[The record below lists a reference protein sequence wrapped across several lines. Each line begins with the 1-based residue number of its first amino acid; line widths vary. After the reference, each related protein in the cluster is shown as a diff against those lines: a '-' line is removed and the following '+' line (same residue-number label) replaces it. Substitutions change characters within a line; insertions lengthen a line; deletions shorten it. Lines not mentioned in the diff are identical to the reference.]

1 MELNDVRAVVTGGAS
16 GLGFAVAEL
25 LSAQGGKVT
34 LLDIQDAQGQK
45 AAQTLGG
52 AASFQHCD
60 VSSEA
65 SIDTTMRNAA
75 TSMGGLNVVVNCA
88 GIGTAARILGRNGPM
103 PVEQFTRTIQI
114 NLVGTFMCDR
124 AAAVIMQNN
133 APGPDGERGVLIHTS
148 SVAAFEGQI
157 GQSAYTATKAAVAA
171 MTLPI
176 ARELAM
182 FGIRCVAIAPGIF
195 HTPMLGAL
203 PPEVQDS
210 LGKQIPFPSR
220 LGKPAEFAALAASI
234 ITNPM
239 LNGTTIR
246 LDGAIRMQ
254 PK

>member
-1 MELNDVRAVVTGGAS
+1 MNLNEVRAVITGGAS

-25 LSAQGGKVT
+25 LSAQGGKVS
-34 LLDIQDAQGQK
+34 LLDIQDVPGQQ
-45 AAQTLGG
+45 AAQSLGR
-52 AASFQHCD
+52 AATFQHCD

-65 SIDTTMRNAA
+65 SVDTAMRSAA
-75 TSMGGLNVVVNCA
+75 TAMGGLNVVVNCA
-88 GIGTAARILGRNGPM
+88 GIGAAGRILGRNGPM
-103 PVEQFTRTIQI
+103 PVEQFTRVIQI

-124 AAAVIMQNN
+124 AAAVIMQHN

-203 PPEVQDS
+203 PPEVQES

>member
-1 MELNDVRAVVTGGAS
+1 MELNEVRAVVTGGAS

-65 SIDTTMRNAA
+65 GIDTAMRNAA

>member
-1 MELNDVRAVVTGGAS
+1 MNLNEVRAVITGGAS

-25 LSAQGGKVT
+25 LIAQGGRCT
-34 LLDIQDAQGQK
+34 LLDIQDVAGQK
-45 AAQTLGG
+45 AAQSLG
-52 AASFQHCD
+52 AAARFQRCD
-60 VSSEA
+60 VSSESSVDA
-65 SIDTTMRNAA
+65 AMTTAA
-75 TSMGGLNVVVNCA
+75 KNMGGLNVLVNCA
-88 GIGTAARILGRNGPM
+88 GIGTSGRILGRDGPI

-124 AAAVIMQNN
+124 AAAVIMQHN

-157 GQSAYTATKAAVAA
+157 GQAAYTATKAAVAA

-176 ARELAM
+176 AREFAL

-195 HTPMLGAL
+195 LTPMLGAL
-203 PPEVQDS
+203 PPEVQES
-210 LGKQIPFPSR
+210 LGKQIPFPQR
-220 LGKPAEFAALAASI
+220 LGKPAEFASLAAAI

>member
-1 MELNDVRAVVTGGAS
+1 MNLNEVRAAITGGAS
-16 GLGFAVAEL
+16 GLGYAVAEL
-25 LSAQGGKVT
+25 LTTHGGRVT
-34 LLDIQDAQGQK
+34 LLDIQDVPGQK
-45 AAQTLGG
+45 AAQALG
-52 AASFQHCD
+52 AAAWFKRCD
-60 VSSEA
+60 VSSE
-65 SIDTTMRNAA
+65 SGVDAA
-75 TSMGGLNVVVNCA
+75 MSAAAAAMGGLNVVVNCA
-88 GIGTAARILGRNGPM
+88 GIATAGRILGRNGPI
-103 PVEQFTRTIQI
+103 PVEQFTRTLQV

-124 AAAVIMQNN
+124 AAAVIMQHN

-157 GQSAYTATKAAVAA
+157 GQVAYTATKAAVAA

-195 HTPMLGAL
+195 HTPMLAGM

-210 LGKQIPFPSR
+210 LGRQIPFPSR
-220 LGKPAEFAALAASI
+220 LGKPAEFAQLAASI

>member
-25 LSAQGGKVT
+25 LVGAGGRVT
-34 LLDIQDAQGQK
+34 LLDIQDEQGQK
-45 AAQTLGG
+45 AAQVLGG
-52 AASFQHCD
+52 AARFQRCD
-60 VSSEA
+60 VSSESSVDA
-65 SIDTTMRNAA
+65 AMRAA
-75 TSMGGLNVVVNCA
+75 TTSMGGLNVVVNCA
-88 GIGTAARILGRNGPM
+88 GIGTAGRILGRNGPM

-133 APGPDGERGVLIHTS
+133 PPGPDGERGVLIHTS

-195 HTPMLGAL
+195 LTPMVGGL

-210 LGKQIPFPSR
+210 L
-220 LGKPAEFAALAASI
+220 
-234 ITNPM
+234 
-239 LNGTTIR
+239 
-246 LDGAIRMQ
+246 
-254 PK
+254 

>member
-1 MELNDVRAVVTGGAS
+1 
-16 GLGFAVAEL
+16 
-25 LSAQGGKVT
+25 
-34 LLDIQDAQGQK
+34 
-45 AAQTLGG
+45 
-52 AASFQHCD
+52 

-65 SIDTTMRNAA
+65 SIDTAMQAA
-75 TSMGGLNVVVNCA
+75 ARSMGGLNVVVNCA
-88 GIGTAARILGRNGPM
+88 GIGTAGRILGKNGPI

-124 AAAVIMQNN
+124 AAAVIMQHNP
-133 APGPDGERGVLIHTS
+133 PGPDGERGVLIHTS

-157 GQSAYTATKAAVAA
+157 GQAAYTATKAAVAA

-176 ARELAM
+176 AREFAM

-195 HTPMLGAL
+195 QTPMLGAM
-203 PPEVQDS
+203 PQDVQDS

>member
-1 MELNDVRAVVTGGAS
+1 MNLNEVRAVVTGGAS
-16 GLGFAVAEL
+16 GLGFAVAEHL
-25 LSAQGGKVT
+25 CAQGGRVT
-34 LLDIQDAQGQK
+34 LFDVQDALGQK
-45 AAQTLGG
+45 AAQSLGA

-60 VSSEA
+60 VSAEA
-65 SIDTTMRNAA
+65 SIDTAMRNATA
-75 TSMGGLNVVVNCA
+75 TMGGLNVVVNCA
-88 GIGTAARILGRNGPM
+88 GIGTAGRILGRNGPM

-157 GQSAYTATKAAVAA
+157 GQAAYTATKAAVAA

-176 ARELAM
+176 ARELAL

>member
-1 MELNDVRAVVTGGAS
+1 MNLNEVRAVITGGAS
-16 GLGFAVAEL
+16 GLGFAVAEH
-25 LSAQGGKVT
+25 LSAHGGKVT
-34 LLDIQDAQGQK
+34 LFDIQDTQGQK
-45 AAQTLGG
+45 AAQSLG
-52 AASFQHCD
+52 AAATFQHCD
-60 VSSEA
+60 VSSET
-65 SIDTTMRNAA
+65 SIDTAMHSAA
-75 TSMGGLNVVVNCA
+75 ASMGGLNVVVNCA
-88 GIGTAARILGRNGPM
+88 GVGTAGRILGRNGPM

-157 GQSAYTATKAAVAA
+157 GQAAYTATKAAVAA

-176 ARELAM
+176 ARELAL

-195 HTPMLGAL
+195 HTPMLGSL
-203 PPEVQDS
+203 PPEVQES

-220 LGKPAEFAALAASI
+220 LGKPEEFAALAASI

>member
-1 MELNDVRAVVTGGAS
+1 MNLNEVRAVITGGAS
-16 GLGFAVAEL
+16 GLGLAVAEHL
-25 LSAQGGKVT
+25 CSHGARAT
-34 LLDIQDAQGQK
+34 LFDIQDAQGRK
-45 AAQTLGG
+45 AAQSLG
-52 AASFQHCD
+52 AAAEFQHCD

-65 SIDTTMRNAA
+65 SIDAA
-75 TSMGGLNVVVNCA
+75 MQAAAKSMGGLNVVVNCA
-88 GIGTAARILGRNGPM
+88 GIGTAGRILGRNGPI

-124 AAAVIMQNN
+124 AAAVIMQHN

-157 GQSAYTATKAAVAA
+157 GQAAYTATKAAVAA

-195 HTPMLGAL
+195 HTPMLAGM
-203 PPEVQDS
+203 PPEVQES

-220 LGKPAEFAALAASI
+220 LGKPTEFAALAASI

>member
-1 MELNDVRAVVTGGAS
+1 MNLNEVRAVVTGGAS
-16 GLGFAVAEL
+16 GLGYAVAEHL
-25 LSAQGGKVT
+25 IAHGGRAT
-34 LLDIQDAQGQK
+34 LLDIQEAQGQK
-45 AAQTLGG
+45 AAETLGN
-52 AASFQHCD
+52 AASFQRCD

-65 SIDTTMRNAA
+65 SIDAAMQAAVNA
-75 TSMGGLNVVVNCA
+75 MGGLNVVVNCA
-88 GIGTAARILGRNGPM
+88 GVGTAGRILGRNGPI

-124 AAAVIMQNN
+124 AAAVIMQHNP
-133 APGPDGERGVLIHTS
+133 PGPDGERGVLIHTS

-157 GQSAYTATKAAVAA
+157 GQAAYTATKAAVAA

-195 HTPMLGAL
+195 HTPMLAGM
-203 PPEVQDS
+203 PPEVQES

-220 LGKPAEFAALAASI
+220 LGKPSEFAALAASI

-246 LDGAIRMQ
+246 LDGAIRMH

>member
-1 MELNDVRAVVTGGAS
+1 MNLNEVRAVITGGAS
-16 GLGFAVAEL
+16 GLGYAVAEHL
-25 LSAQGGKVT
+25 VAHGGRVT
-34 LLDIQDAQGQK
+34 LFDIQDAQGQK
-45 AAQTLGG
+45 AAQTLG
-52 AASFQHCD
+52 AAAGFQRCD

-65 SIDTTMRNAA
+65 SIDAA
-75 TSMGGLNVVVNCA
+75 MQAAAAAMSGLTVVVNCA
-88 GIGTAARILGRNGPM
+88 GIGTAGRILGRNGPM
-103 PVEQFTRTIQI
+103 PMEQFTRTIQV

-124 AAAVIMQNN
+124 AAAVIMQHN
-133 APGPDGERGVLIHTS
+133 PQGPDGERGVLIHTS

-157 GQSAYTATKAAVAA
+157 GQAAYTATKAAVAA

-195 HTPMLGAL
+195 HTPMLAGM
-203 PPEVQDS
+203 PPEVQES

-220 LGKPAEFAALAASI
+220 LGKPSEFAALAASI

>member
-65 SIDTTMRNAA
+65 SIDTAMRNAA

>member
-1 MELNDVRAVVTGGAS
+1 MELNEVRAVVTGGAS

-45 AAQTLGG
+45 AAQALGG
-52 AASFQHCD
+52 AATFQHCD

-65 SIDTTMRNAA
+65 SIDTAMRNAA
-75 TSMGGLNVVVNCA
+75 FAMGALNVVVNCA

-157 GQSAYTATKAAVAA
+157 GQAAYTATKAAVAA

-176 ARELAM
+176 ARELAL

-195 HTPMLGAL
+195 HTPMLAGM
-203 PPEVQDS
+203 PPEVQES

>member
-1 MELNDVRAVVTGGAS
+1 MNLNEVRAAITGGAS

-25 LSAQGGKVT
+25 LTTQGGRVT
-34 LLDIQDAQGQK
+34 LLDIQQEQGQK
-45 AAQTLGG
+45 AAQALG
-52 AASFQHCD
+52 AAAGFRVCD
-60 VSSEA
+60 VSSE
-65 SIDTTMRNAA
+65 SSVDAA
-75 TSMGGLNVVVNCA
+75 IQAAAAAMGGLNVVVNCA
-88 GIGTAARILGRNGPM
+88 GIGTAGRILGRNGPM
-103 PVEQFTRTIQI
+103 PVEQFTRTLQV

-124 AAAVIMQNN
+124 AAAVIMQHN

-157 GQSAYTATKAAVAA
+157 GQAAYTATKAAVAA
-171 MTLPI
+171 MALPI

-195 HTPMLGAL
+195 QTPMLANMS
-203 PPEVQDS
+203 PEVQQS

>member
-1 MELNDVRAVVTGGAS
+1 MNLDEVRAVITGGAS
-16 GLGFAVAEL
+16 GLGLATAEHL
-25 LSAQGGKVT
+25 IAHGGRAT
-34 LLDIQDAQGQK
+34 LLDIQEVPGRK
-45 AAQTLGG
+45 AAQTLGARAG
-52 AASFQHCD
+52 FQRCD
-60 VSSEA
+60 VSSE
-65 SIDTTMRNAA
+65 SSVDAA
-75 TSMGGLNVVVNCA
+75 MTAAAALMGGLNVVVNCA
-88 GIGTAARILGRNGPM
+88 GIGTAGRILGRDGPI
-103 PVEQFTRTIQI
+103 PVAQFTRTLQI

-124 AAAVIMQNN
+124 AAAIIMQHN

-157 GQSAYTATKAAVAA
+157 GQVAYTATKAAVAA

-176 ARELAM
+176 ARELAL

-195 HTPMLGAL
+195 HTPMLANM
-203 PPEVQDS
+203 PPEVQES
-210 LGKQIPFPSR
+210 LGRQIPFPQR
-220 LGKPAEFAALAASI
+220 LGRPAEFAALAAGI

>member
-1 MELNDVRAVVTGGAS
+1 MNLNEVRAVITGGAS

-25 LSAQGGKVT
+25 LVAEGARCT
-34 LLDIQDAQGQK
+34 LFDIQDAQGQK
-45 AAQTLGG
+45 AAQSLG
-52 AASFQHCD
+52 AAARFQRCD
-60 VSSEA
+60 VSSE
-65 SIDTTMRNAA
+65 SSVDAA
-75 TSMGGLNVVVNCA
+75 MSAAAKSMGGLNVVVNCA
-88 GIGTAARILGRNGPM
+88 GIGTAGRILGRNGPM

-124 AAAVIMQNN
+124 AAAVIMQHN

-157 GQSAYTATKAAVAA
+157 GQAAYTATKAAVAA

-176 ARELAM
+176 ARELAL

-195 HTPMLGAL
+195 HTPMLGNM
-203 PPEVQDS
+203 PPELQES
-210 LGKQIPFPSR
+210 LGKQIPFPQR
-220 LGKPAEFAALAASI
+220 LGKPAEFAALAAGI

>member
-1 MELNDVRAVVTGGAS
+1 MNLNEVRAVVTGGAS
-16 GLGFAVAEL
+16 GLGLAVAENL
-25 LSAQGGKVT
+25 CANGGRVT
-34 LLDIQDAQGQK
+34 LFDIQDALGQK
-45 AAQTLGG
+45 AAQSLG
-52 AASFQHCD
+52 AAAGFQHCD

-65 SIDTTMRNAA
+65 SIDTAMRNAA
-75 TSMGGLNVVVNCA
+75 TAMGGLNVVVSCA
-88 GIGTAARILGRNGPM
+88 GIGTAGRILGRNGPM

-133 APGPDGERGVLIHTS
+133 PPGADGERGVLIHTS

-195 HTPMLGAL
+195 HTPMLAGL

-220 LGKPAEFAALAASI
+220 LGKPTEFAALAASI

>member
-1 MELNDVRAVVTGGAS
+1 MNLNEVRAVITGGAS
-16 GLGFAVAEL
+16 GLGLAVAEL
-25 LSAQGGKVT
+25 LSAQGGKVA
-34 LLDIQDAQGQK
+34 LLDIQDAPGQK
-45 AAQTLGG
+45 AAQSLGG

-65 SIDTTMRNAA
+65 SVDTAMRGAA
-75 TSMGGLNVVVNCA
+75 TAMGGLNVVVNCA
-88 GIGTAARILGRNGPM
+88 GIGAAARILGRNGPM
-103 PVEQFTRTIQI
+103 PVEQFTRIIQI

-124 AAAVIMQNN
+124 AAAVIMQHN

-195 HTPMLGAL
+195 HTPMLAGL
-203 PPEVQDS
+203 TPEVQES

>member
-1 MELNDVRAVVTGGAS
+1 MNLNVVRAVITGGAS

-25 LSAQGGKVT
+25 VIAQGGRCT
-34 LLDIQDAQGQK
+34 LLDIQDVQGQK
-45 AAQTLGG
+45 AAQSLGV
-52 AASFQHCD
+52 AAKFQRCD
-60 VSSEA
+60 VSSE
-65 SIDTTMRNAA
+65 SSVDAA
-75 TSMGGLNVVVNCA
+75 MAAAAKFMGGLNVVVNCA
-88 GIGTAARILGRNGPM
+88 GIGTAGRILGRNGPIPM
-103 PVEQFTRTIQI
+103 EQFTRTIQI

-124 AAAVIMQNN
+124 AAAVIMQHN

-157 GQSAYTATKAAVAA
+157 GQAAYTATKAAVAA

-176 ARELAM
+176 ARELAL

-195 HTPMLGAL
+195 HTPMLAGM
-203 PPEVQDS
+203 PPEVQES

-220 LGKPAEFAALAASI
+220 LGKPEEFAALAASI

>member
-1 MELNDVRAVVTGGAS
+1 MNLADVRAVITGGAS
-16 GLGFAVAEL
+16 GLGFAVAEH
-25 LSAQGGKVT
+25 LSAHGGRVT
-34 LLDIQDAQGQK
+34 LFDIQDAQGRQ
-45 AAQTLGG
+45 AAGSLG
-52 AASFQHCD
+52 AAAGYQHCD
-60 VSSEA
+60 VSSET
-65 SIDTTMRNAA
+65 SIDAA
-75 TSMGGLNVVVNCA
+75 MQAAAAAMGGLNVVVNCA
-88 GIGTAARILGRNGPM
+88 GIGSAGRILGRSGPIPM
-103 PVEQFTRTIQI
+103 EQFTRTIQI

-124 AAAVIMQNN
+124 AAAVIMQHNT
-133 APGPDGERGVLIHTS
+133 PGPDGERGVLIHTS

-157 GQSAYTATKAAVAA
+157 GQAAYTATKAAVAA

-195 HTPMLGAL
+195 QTPMLGNL
-203 PPEVQDS
+203 PPEVQES
-210 LGKQIPFPSR
+210 LGRQIPFPSR
-220 LGKPAEFAALAASI
+220 LGKPSEFAALAAAI

>member
-1 MELNDVRAVVTGGAS
+1 MELNEVRAVITGGAS
-16 GLGFAVAEL
+16 GLGFATAAL

-45 AAQTLGG
+45 AAQSLGG
-52 AASFQHCD
+52 ATTFQHCD

-65 SIDTTMRNAA
+65 SIDTAMRSAA
-75 TSMGGLNVVVNCA
+75 AAMGGLNVVVNCA
-88 GIGTAARILGRNGPM
+88 GIGTAGRILGRNGPM

-133 APGPDGERGVLIHTS
+133 LPGPDGERGVLIHTS

-195 HTPMLGAL
+195 LTPMVGGL

>member
-1 MELNDVRAVVTGGAS
+1 MNLKEVRAVITGGAS
-16 GLGFAVAEL
+16 GLGFAVAEHL
-25 LSAQGGKVT
+25 ISQGGKVT
-34 LLDIQDAQGQK
+34 LFDIQDAQGQK
-45 AAQTLGG
+45 AAQSLGPM
-52 AASFQHCD
+52 ASFQHCD

-65 SIDTTMRNAA
+65 SIDQAMQAA
-75 TSMGGLNVVVNCA
+75 AGAMGGLNVVVNCA
-88 GIGTAARILGRNGPM
+88 GIGTAGRILGRNGPM
-103 PVEQFTRTIQI
+103 PVDQFTRTIQI

-124 AAAVIMQNN
+124 AAAVIMQHNP
-133 APGPDGERGVLIHTS
+133 PGPDGERGVLIHTS

-157 GQSAYTATKAAVAA
+157 GQAAYTATKAAVAA

-195 HTPMLGAL
+195 LTPMLAGM
-203 PPEVQDS
+203 PPQVQES

>member
-1 MELNDVRAVVTGGAS
+1 MNLNEVRAVITGGAS
-16 GLGFAVAEL
+16 GLGFAVAEH

-45 AAQTLGG
+45 AAQSLGS

-65 SIDTTMRNAA
+65 SIDTAMRSAA

-88 GIGTAARILGRNGPM
+88 GIGTSARILGRNGPM

-133 APGPDGERGVLIHTS
+133 TPGPDGERGVLIHTS

-157 GQSAYTATKAAVAA
+157 GQAAYTATKAAVAA

-195 HTPMLGAL
+195 HTPMLASL

-254 PK
+254 PR

>member
-1 MELNDVRAVVTGGAS
+1 MNLKEVRAVITGGAS
-16 GLGFAVAEL
+16 GLGFAVAEHL
-25 LSAQGGKVT
+25 TAQGGRVT
-34 LLDIQDAQGQK
+34 LFDIQDAQGQK
-45 AAQTLGG
+45 AAQSLG
-52 AASFQHCD
+52 AAATFQHCD

-65 SIDTTMRNAA
+65 SIDTAMQAA
-75 TSMGGLNVVVNCA
+75 ASAMGGLNVVVNCA
-88 GIGTAARILGRNGPM
+88 GIGTAGRILGRNGPI

-124 AAAVIMQNN
+124 AAAVIMQHNP
-133 APGPDGERGVLIHTS
+133 PGPDGERGVLIHTS
-148 SVAAFEGQI
+148 SVAAYEGQI
-157 GQSAYTATKAAVAA
+157 GQAAYTATKAAVAA

-176 ARELAM
+176 AREFAM

-195 HTPMLGAL
+195 LTPMLAGM

-210 LGKQIPFPSR
+210 LGKQIPFPPR
-220 LGKPAEFAALAASI
+220 LGKPSEFAALAAGI

>member
-1 MELNDVRAVVTGGAS
+1 MNLNEVRAVITGGAS
-16 GLGFAVAEL
+16 GLGFAVAEH
-25 LSAQGGKVT
+25 LSGHGGKVT

-45 AAQTLGG
+45 AAQSLGG

-65 SIDTTMRNAA
+65 SIDTAMRTAA

-88 GIGTAARILGRNGPM
+88 GIGTSGRILGRNGPM

-133 APGPDGERGVLIHTS
+133 TPGPDGERGVLIHTS

-195 HTPMLGAL
+195 HTPMLASL
-203 PPEVQDS
+203 PPEVQES

>member
-1 MELNDVRAVVTGGAS
+1 MNLNEVRAVITGGAS

-25 LSAQGGKVT
+25 LSANGGKIT
-34 LLDIQDAQGQK
+34 LFDIQDAPGQK
-45 AAQTLGG
+45 AAQSLGG
-52 AASFQHCD
+52 AATFQHCD
-60 VSSEA
+60 VSSET
-65 SIDTTMRNAA
+65 SIDTAMRSAA
-75 TSMGGLNVVVNCA
+75 ASMGGLNVVVNCA
-88 GIGTAARILGRNGPM
+88 GIGTAGRILGRNGPM

-157 GQSAYTATKAAVAA
+157 GQAAYTATKAAVAA

-176 ARELAM
+176 ARELAL

-195 HTPMLGAL
+195 HTPMLAGM
-203 PPEVQDS
+203 PPEVQES

>member
-1 MELNDVRAVVTGGAS
+1 MNLNEVRAVVTGGAS
-16 GLGFAVAEL
+16 GLGYAVAEHL
-25 LSAQGGKVT
+25 VAHGGRVT
-34 LLDIQDAQGQK
+34 LFDIQDAQGQQ
-45 AAQTLGG
+45 AAQTLG
-52 AASFQHCD
+52 AAAGFQRCD

-65 SIDTTMRNAA
+65 SIDAA
-75 TSMGGLNVVVNCA
+75 MQAAAAAMSGLTVVVNCA
-88 GIGTAARILGRNGPM
+88 GIGTAGRILGRNGPM
-103 PVEQFTRTIQI
+103 PMEQFTRTIQV

-124 AAAVIMQNN
+124 AAAVIMQHNP
-133 APGPDGERGVLIHTS
+133 PGPDGERGVLIHTS

-157 GQSAYTATKAAVAA
+157 GQAAYTATKAAVAA

-195 HTPMLGAL
+195 HTPMLAGM
-203 PPEVQDS
+203 PPEVQES

-220 LGKPAEFAALAASI
+220 LGKPSEFAALAASI

>member
-1 MELNDVRAVVTGGAS
+1 MNLNEVRAVITGGAS
-16 GLGFAVAEL
+16 GLGYAVAEL
-25 LSAQGGKVT
+25 LTTQGGRVT
-34 LLDIQDAQGQK
+34 LLDIQDAPGQK
-45 AAQTLGG
+45 AAQTLGT
-52 AASFQHCD
+52 AAWFKRCD
-60 VSSEA
+60 VSSE
-65 SIDTTMRNAA
+65 SSVDAA
-75 TSMGGLNVVVNCA
+75 MTAAAAAMGGLNVVVNCA
-88 GIGTAARILGRNGPM
+88 GIGTAGRILGRNGPM
-103 PVEQFTRTIQI
+103 PVEQFTRTLQV

-157 GQSAYTATKAAVAA
+157 GQAAYTATKAAVAA

-176 ARELAM
+176 ARELAL

-195 HTPMLGAL
+195 HTPMLAGM
-203 PPEVQDS
+203 PPEVQES

-220 LGKPAEFAALAASI
+220 LGKPAEFAQLAASI

>member
-1 MELNDVRAVVTGGAS
+1 MNLNEVRAVITGGAS

-25 LSAQGGKVT
+25 LIAQGGRCT
-34 LLDIQDAQGQK
+34 LLDIQDVAGQK
-45 AAQTLGG
+45 AAQCLG
-52 AASFQHCD
+52 AAARFQRCD
-60 VSSEA
+60 VSSESSVDA
-65 SIDTTMRNAA
+65 AMTTAA
-75 TSMGGLNVVVNCA
+75 KNMGGLNVLVNCA
-88 GIGTAARILGRNGPM
+88 GIGTSGRILGRDGPI

-124 AAAVIMQNN
+124 AAAVIMQHN

-157 GQSAYTATKAAVAA
+157 GQAAYTATKAAVAA

-176 ARELAM
+176 AREFAL

-195 HTPMLGAL
+195 LTPMLGAL
-203 PPEVQDS
+203 PPEVQES
-210 LGKQIPFPSR
+210 LGKQIPFPQR
-220 LGKPAEFAALAASI
+220 LGKPAEFASLAAAI

>member
-1 MELNDVRAVVTGGAS
+1 MNLNEVRAVVTGGAS
-16 GLGFAVAEL
+16 GLGYAVAEL
-25 LSAQGGKVT
+25 VIASGGRVT
-34 LLDIQDAQGQK
+34 LFDIQDAQGQK
-45 AAQTLGG
+45 AAQTLG
-52 AASFQHCD
+52 AAAGFQRCD

-65 SIDTTMRNAA
+65 SIDAA
-75 TSMGGLNVVVNCA
+75 MQAAAAAMGALNVVVNCA
-88 GIGTAARILGRNGPM
+88 GIGTAGRILGRNGPM
-103 PVEQFTRTIQI
+103 PVDQFTRTIQV

-124 AAAVIMQNN
+124 AAAVIMQHNP
-133 APGPDGERGVLIHTS
+133 PGPDGERGVLIHTS

-195 HTPMLGAL
+195 HTPMLAGM
-203 PPEVQDS
+203 PPEVQES

-220 LGKPAEFAALAASI
+220 LGKPSEFAALAASI

-254 PK
+254 AK

>member
-1 MELNDVRAVVTGGAS
+1 MNLNEVRAVITGGAS
-16 GLGFAVAEL
+16 GLGYAVAEL
-25 LSAQGGKVT
+25 LTAHGARVT
-34 LLDIQDAQGQK
+34 LLDIQDVPGQK
-45 AAQTLGG
+45 AAQALG
-52 AASFQHCD
+52 AAAWFKRCD
-60 VSSEA
+60 VSSESSVDA
-65 SIDTTMRNAA
+65 AMTAA
-75 TSMGGLNVVVNCA
+75 TAAMGGLNVVVSCA
-88 GIGTAARILGRNGPM
+88 GIGTAGRMLGRTGPM
-103 PVEQFTRTIQI
+103 PVEQFTRTIQV

-124 AAAVIMQNN
+124 AAAVIMQHNP
-133 APGPDGERGVLIHTS
+133 PGPDGERGVLIHTS

-195 HTPMLGAL
+195 HTPMLAGM
-203 PPEVQDS
+203 PPEVQES
-210 LGKQIPFPSR
+210 LGRQIPFPSR
-220 LGKPAEFAALAASI
+220 LGKPSEFAALAASI

>member
-1 MELNDVRAVVTGGAS
+1 MNLTDVRAAVTGGAS

-25 LSAQGGKVT
+25 LSAQGGRVT
-34 LLDIQDAQGQK
+34 LLDIQDAPGQK
-45 AAQTLGG
+45 AAQSLG
-52 AASFQHCD
+52 AAVSFQHCD
-60 VSSEA
+60 VSSETSVDAAMRGAA
-65 SIDTTMRNAA
+65 SA
-75 TSMGGLNVVVNCA
+75 MGGLNVVVNCA
-88 GIGTAARILGRNGPM
+88 GVGTAGRILGRNGPM

-157 GQSAYTATKAAVAA
+157 GQCAYTATKAAVAA

-195 HTPMLGAL
+195 HTPMLGSL

-210 LGKQIPFPSR
+210 LGKQIPFPQR
-220 LGKPAEFAALAASI
+220 LGKPAEFAALTASI

>member
-1 MELNDVRAVVTGGAS
+1 M
-16 GLGFAVAEL
+16 
-25 LSAQGGKVT
+25 
-34 LLDIQDAQGQK
+34 
-45 AAQTLGG
+45 AA
-52 AASFQHCD
+52 ANKFMA
-60 VSSEA
+60 
-65 SIDTTMRNAA
+65 
-75 TSMGGLNVVVNCA
+75 GLNVVVNCA
-88 GIGTAARILGRNGPM
+88 GIGAAGRILGRNGPIPM
-103 PVEQFTRTIQI
+103 EQFTRTIQI

-124 AAAVIMQNN
+124 AAAVIMQHNV
-133 APGPDGERGVLIHTS
+133 PGPDGERGVLIHTS

-157 GQSAYTATKAAVAA
+157 GQAAYTATKAAVAA

-203 PPEVQDS
+203 PPEVQES

-220 LGKPAEFAALAASI
+220 LGKPEEFAALAAGI